1 MKTSGN
7 NKGKSMQKI
16 LVSACL
22 LGYMVRYD
30 GLVLPALKRLTDAF
44 GPIADMIPF
53 CPEVAGGLP
62 VPRNPA
68 EISGKDGFNV
78 LNGEATVKNKS
89 GDDVTLFYLNGAAKA
104 LETAIKNNIKM
115 AVLKEK
121 SPSCGNSLIYDG
133 TFAKTLKSGKGVTA
147 ALFERNE
154 IRVFNEKEIEKAIEF
169 IESYAKI

>member
-1 MKTSGN
+1 
-7 NKGKSMQKI
+7 MQKI

-30 GLVLPALKRLTDAF
+30 GLVIPALKKLTGALE
-44 GPIADMIPF
+44 PTADMIPF
-53 CPEVAGGLP
+53 CPETAGGLS

-68 EISGKDGFNV
+68 EISGKDGFDV
-78 LNGEATVKNKS
+78 LDGKATVKNIN

-104 LETAIKNNIKM
+104 LETAIKNNIKI

-147 ALFERNE
+147 ALFERNG
-154 IRVFNEKEIEKAIEF
+154 IHVFNEKEIEKAIEF